1 VPWWGAVIIAV
12 VGTCIG
18 FAYDAGSGTQ
28 SLGGVFAAMY
38 FLGCVAAV
46 LAVRQDGIFTAV
58 VQPPLILFV
67 AVPTTYYL
75 FNHANIDG
83 IKDILINCGYPL
95 IERFLLMFTTAVV
108 VLLIGM
114 ARWYFGAAQK
124 PATETASATSTASVA
139 AVGAGLLGVLGA
151 VKAKLTAFAE
161 SRATDPESRKHAID
175 RDSVTEPTRRRRTR
189 AARPAQRPAASRSR
203 HVRPPAAD
211 GAEPVRPSRRRPTH
225 AREFDDLD
233 EAPPRRRAP
242 RDPNRRTPPPEY
254 RREPRQPRPPRPRP
268 PYEPYE
274 PREPRDPFDRYE
286 RPRPRPDRYAPLDEP
301 YPADP
306 YEPRRRRP
314 PAGGSGSTHIPYS
327 NVRYRGSADDGDAH
341 AQYRSAPRHRVED

>member
-1 VPWWGAVIIAV
+1 
-12 VGTCIG
+12 
-18 FAYDAGSGTQ
+18 
-28 SLGGVFAAMY
+28 MY

-75 FNHANIDG
+75 FNHAKIDG

-124 PATETASATSTASVA
+124 PAGGSTSATSAGAAA
-139 AVGAGLLGVLGA
+139 AVGAGLLGLLGT
-151 VKAKLTAFAE
+151 VKGKLAAFAE

-175 RDSVTEPTRRRRTR
+175 RDSVAEPTRRRPAR
-189 AARPAQRPAASRSR
+189 AARPAKGTAKRPAASRSR
-203 HVRPPAAD
+203 HVRPPAPD

-242 RDPNRRTPPPEY
+242 RDPSRRTPPPEY
-254 RREPRQPRPPRPRP
+254 RREPRQPRPRP

-274 PREPRDPFDRYE
+274 AREPREPFDRYE

-306 YEPRRRRP
+306 YEPPRRRRP
-314 PAGGSGSTHIPYS
+314 PAGGSASTHIPYS
-327 NVRYRGSADDGDAH
+327 NVRYRGSADDGETH
-341 AQYRSAPRHRVED
+341 VQYRRAPRHRIED